1 MSYSVYRYP
10 YRRPPTLRRFLPAI
24 VVSGAVLLEDN
35 FDDNSRDTAKWTFG
49 SIAFENAGVGVDE
62 INQQLE
68 ISPLPL
74 TGTPAIYGYKS
85 INAYDFTAREA
96 SIRIAADIDPNT
108 EAWLVVAL
116 DADNYL
122 RTWVASGNLQTRS
135 RVATVNSNQNH
146 GTFSFTTHTYW
157 RIRHDDDSDEIV
169 WEYSVNGLFWE
180 ELRRLARPIS
190 ITSMSIYLSGGTGSS
205 IASPGLVKFDDFNLR
220 SLVPFVHQYEAMM
233 MLSDI

>member
-1 MSYSVYRYP
+1 MAIWRQ
-10 YRRPPTLRRFLPAI
+10 PPQAQQPKNNLAALLSPPP
-24 VVSGAVLLEDN
+24 AVLLEDDFN
-35 FDDNSRDTAKWTFG
+35 DNSTDAAKWTLG

-62 INQQLE
+62 VNQQLE

-85 INAYDFTAREA
+85 LNAYDFTAREA

-146 GTFSFTTHTYW
+146 GAFSFTTHTYW

-205 IASPGLVKFDDFNLR
+205 VASPGLVKFDDFNLR